1 MTQHLNLR
9 QAPLVELW
17 HWLGAQ
23 IRWGLKPDDPT
34 LIHRYLDAG
43 RQACQ
48 TEGIEPWRAGERS
61 FLTLLAAATDRELP
75 WHWRITC
82 LDNAHRPLAALA
94 ALAGQFGK
102 HAARQPALQ
111 KLARQLAMA
120 DMAPGRPPRAP
131 ARRQS

>member
-23 IRWGLKPDDPT
+23 IRWGLKPDDPR

-94 ALAGQFGK
+94 GQFGK

-120 DMAPGRPPRAP
+120 DMAPDRPAQAP
-131 ARRQS
+131 ARRRRQS